1 VNSLIYRKGRNIVPS
16 NINFSG
22 SAGIASRPI
31 PTPLPSNG
39 IGNTHGLDAGIKPAS
54 KIDLPHNTKTS
65 VDPAQARSNVK
76 EAVSFLNEQLSANN
90 RGIGF
95 TVSEGD
101 NTPIVTV
108 RNTKTGEVVRQIPN
122 DVVIKI
128 AQNIDASK
136 GSIEDKKA

>member
-1 VNSLIYRKGRNIVPS
+1 MPS
-16 NINFSG
+16 NINSVGSG
-22 SAGIASRPI
+22 SMAMRPAPAPTQVSGIASPGADAAI
-31 PTPLPSNG
+31 KPAPKVDLPSNV
-39 IGNTHGLDAGIKPAS
+39 KS
-54 KIDLPHNTKTS
+54 S
-65 VDPAQARSNVK
+65 VDPTQARKNVK

-95 TVSEGD
+95 TVNEGD
-101 NTPIVTV
+101 STPIVTI

-136 GSIEDKKA
+136 GAIEDKKA